1 MNKSEEKKLINSSR
15 SAFFLAGYGISTLAP
30 LIPILQERYALDPH
44 ELGLLLLCSGIG
56 GFSSM
61 PLAGW
66 LVGRIGCRNMVYCA
80 VALMATAL
88 FSITLSPIVY
98 LTGALLF
105 FVGMAGVSFGV
116 VVNINAAHVE
126 RMIGRSIM
134 SSQHG
139 IYSIGCICGTLAV
152 TCLLGAGLSEAP
164 AEAGALC
171 LYILVPMVFSRRL
184 LTRAQIAQH
193 TKPAGSSS
201 SAKEKSSML
210 SALHPVIICIGLM
223 CFVMYQTEGSM
234 MDWSGVFL
242 KNELHAAVEQAGF
255 GYAAFSVAMTCFR
268 LLGDKIVTACGRR
281 RVLVCGTVGIFFG
294 YCFVV
299 FGGSIYTAL
308 LGYFIIGLGAANL
321 VPQLISF
328 SATIEGVS
336 VNRAVTTVNAIGCLG
351 SLLGPATIGFCA
363 NLFGLGHTFLMQGCL
378 VLCVGA
384 GCLWLLRNKKP
395 PVGAAPKSL
404 PDKKGTGEETAPA
417 AAPAPAAA
425 AAH

>member
-1 MNKSEEKKLINSSR
+1 MDKSEEKKLINSSR
-15 SAFFLAGYGISTLAP
+15 SAFFLAGYGVSTLAP
-30 LIPILQERYALDPH
+30 LIPILQERFSLDPH

-56 GFSSM
+56 AFSSM

-66 LVGRIGCRNMVYCA
+66 LVGRIGCRNMVYAA
-80 VALMATAL
+80 VALMTCAL
-88 FSITLSPIVY
+88 LSVTLSPAVY

-139 IYSIGCICGTLAV
+139 IYSVGCICGTLAV
-152 TCLLGAGLSEAP
+152 TFLLGAGLSMSL

-171 LYILVPMVFSRRL
+171 LYVLVPLIFSRRL
-184 LTRAQIAQH
+184 LTRAQIAQ
-193 TKPAGSSS
+193 PRQAPGEGQ
-201 SAKEKSSML
+201 SAKTSRFG
-210 SALHPVIICIGLM
+210 ALHPVIICIGMM
-223 CFVMYQTEGSM
+223 CYVMYQTEGSM

-242 KNELHAAVEQAGF
+242 KNELHAPVEQAGF
-255 GYAAFSVAMTCFR
+255 GYAAFSIAMTCFR

-281 RVLVCGTVGIFFG
+281 RVLVCGTIGIFIG
-294 YCFVV
+294 YSFVV

-308 LGYFIIGLGAANL
+308 LGYFIIGLGAANI

-328 SATIEGVS
+328 SATLKGVS
-336 VNRAVTTVNAIGCLG
+336 VNGAVTTVNAIGCMG
-351 SLLGPATIGFCA
+351 SLMGPAVIGFCA
-363 NLFGLGHTFLMQGCL
+363 HAFGLGHTFLLQGAL

-384 GCLWLLRNKKP
+384 GCLWLLRNQKP
-395 PVGAAPKSL
+395 PVGAVP
-404 PDKKGTGEETAPA
+404 KGTAGLQAKPGAGSSA
-417 AAPAPAAA
+417 ASASVLPESAS
-425 AAH
+425 AH